1 METITRLRLFD
12 QGDNRSK
19 VQRRCRGNTNRS
31 GRRLIQMAQTP
42 DLTLTPSQVR
52 NIGKVEG
59 NSPAS
64 DNDWEEVTKD
74 GDDAIQKWVDD
85 QLKGRGCT
93 VVLIG
98 NKTAGRK
105 WIDYEIEKSWNDK
118 KGILGVHI
126 HNLKN
131 SEGNQGTKGANPF
144 SNFTKSWVG
153 ESKVAN
159 P

>member
-1 METITRLRLFD
+1 MKRKVFYSFHYKP
-12 QGDNRSK
+12 DNWR
-19 VQRRCRGNTNRS
+19 
-31 GRRLIQMAQTP
+31 A
-42 DLTLTPSQVR
+42 SQVR

-74 GDDAIQKWVDD
+74 GDDAIQKWIDD

-105 WIDYEIEKSWNDK
+105 WID
-118 KGILGVHI
+118 
-126 HNLKN
+126 
-131 SEGNQGTKGANPF
+131 
-144 SNFTKSWVG
+144 
-153 ESKVAN
+153 
-159 P
+159 

>member
-1 METITRLRLFD
+1 MKRKVFYSFHYKP
-12 QGDNRSK
+12 DNWR
-19 VQRRCRGNTNRS
+19 
-31 GRRLIQMAQTP
+31 A
-42 DLTLTPSQVR
+42 SQVR

-74 GDDAIQKWVDD
+74 GDDAIQKWIDD

-131 SEGNQGTKGANPF
+131 SKGNQGTKGANPF
-144 SNFTKSWVG
+144 SNFTMCDGKKKMTSVVKCYDPPYKT
-153 ESKVAN
+153 SSNVYN
-159 P
+159 